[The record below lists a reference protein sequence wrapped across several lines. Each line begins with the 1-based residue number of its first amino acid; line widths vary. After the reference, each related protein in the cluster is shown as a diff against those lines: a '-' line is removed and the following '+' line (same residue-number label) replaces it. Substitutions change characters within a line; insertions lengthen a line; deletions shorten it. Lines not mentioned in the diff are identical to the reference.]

1 MSSLHSF
8 TFIIIILLPSLSPPL
23 TNAQETIKSPQQLD
37 LLIRDYTFRSSFINM
52 TRTGEIH
59 NVNLPANLSGAV
71 RAQAARFRCGS
82 LTRYGARI
90 DGFTLGIG
98 VMLYP
103 CVERVMLIT
112 HRLSLNWSSIYSAN
126 YNLSGYQLVSPILG
140 LAAYNAGGKRSNS
153 PNSSYP
159 FEVGIRSAQGNSIA
173 VNFTNPI
180 DDPIVNPLCAIFE
193 GDGKTVSLKPPI
205 SDRVCGSTSN
215 GHFGLVVKLPP
226 PAGSPPPAAVTA
238 AGGGGRAAVWKVAV
252 ASSVGSALG
261 IVLLGLLVVA
271 MFAKVK
277 KKARMVEMERRAY
290 EEEAL
295 QVSMVGHVRA
305 PVAAGTR
312 TVPTIEHHFVHYNPK

>member
-140 LAAYNAGGKRSNS
+140 LAAYNAGGK
-153 PNSSYP
+153 SYP

-226 PAGSPPPAAVTA
+226 PVTA